1 MRAAPGAGCS
11 AAGEAGIFLNE
22 RLLPRLASPRPTP
35 PPATRRR
42 RSEAQPVSIAT
53 APILRVVTK
62 PAARG
67 RAGPAGEAAP
77 SPQGIGRLRP
87 VRYGAAGSR
96 RAAGLGWAAGRRD
109 PGSAKLA
116 EPSAVLL
123 LLAGSL
129 CGLTG
134 KRYGGP
140 GSATGGL
147 RRGSATRPPAGA
159 ARRCSALLYAPIE
172 IRRAPSGSRGV
183 TKFNSLSSVK

>member
-1 MRAAPGAGCS
+1 MESIQLSGGRGADHAEVRAAPGAGCS
-11 AAGEAGIFLNE
+11 AAGEAGILLNE
-22 RLLPRLASPRPTP
+22 RLLPRLASPRPAP

-77 SPQGIGRLRP
+77 SPQGTGRLRP

-109 PGSAKLA
+109 PGSARLA
-116 EPSAVLL
+116 EPSEVPL

-129 CGLTG
+129 CGLAG

-147 RRGSATRPPAGA
+147 PLPARLPGPPGA
-159 ARRCSALLYAPIE
+159 AVRSD
-172 IRRAPSGSRGV
+172 
-183 TKFNSLSSVK
+183 